1 MMKILVVDDNIEIR
15 ETISFYCE
23 AKDIQCIVISN
34 GLEGLKEIRKNSY
47 DLILLDVAMPTYS
60 GIDVI
65 NSLKN
70 EGLLASKNIVIFTAS
85 SDPKT
90 LYDLTNSGVKGIFRK
105 PGSLEELA
113 DLITRYSPEKND

>member
-23 AKDIQCIVISN
+23 AKGIQCIVISN

-65 NSLKN
+65 NSHKN

-113 DLITRYSPEKND
+113 DLITRYSPEKNV

>member
-1 MMKILVVDDNIEIR
+1 
-15 ETISFYCE
+15 
-23 AKDIQCIVISN
+23 
-34 GLEGLKEIRKNSY
+34 
-47 DLILLDVAMPTYS
+47 MPTYS

-90 LYDLTNSGVKGIFRK
+90 LYDLTNSGVKRNF
-105 PGSLEELA
+105 
-113 DLITRYSPEKND
+113 

>member
-1 MMKILVVDDNIEIR
+1 M
-15 ETISFYCE
+15 
-23 AKDIQCIVISN
+23 
-34 GLEGLKEIRKNSY
+34 EGLKEIRKNSY

-90 LYDLTNSGVKGIFRK
+90 LYDLTNSGVKRNF
-105 PGSLEELA
+105 
-113 DLITRYSPEKND
+113 

>member
-1 MMKILVVDDNIEIR
+1 
-15 ETISFYCE
+15 
-23 AKDIQCIVISN
+23 
-34 GLEGLKEIRKNSY
+34 
-47 DLILLDVAMPTYS
+47 MPTYS

-90 LYDLTNSGVKGIFRK
+90 LDLTNSGVKRNF
-105 PGSLEELA
+105 
-113 DLITRYSPEKND
+113 